1 MIFNRI
7 TPFVDI
13 QYKSAPPRVL
23 LPEYYILYISPSSE
37 PVSQLR
43 ARLIH

>member
-7 TPFVDI
+7 TSFDDI
-13 QYKSAPPRVL
+13 QYKSAPPRVIL
-23 LPEYYILYISPSSE
+23 LKYYILYISPSSE

-43 ARLIH
+43 ARLIR